1 MGPKMS
7 NNHESKIQ
15 WKMRRVRGRNQD
27 RQRDTKELK
36 GSVGSQGML

>member
-15 WKMRRVRGRNQD
+15 WKMCRVWRDNQD
-27 RQRDTKELK
+27 RQRDTKKLQ
-36 GSVGSQGML
+36 GPVGSQGML